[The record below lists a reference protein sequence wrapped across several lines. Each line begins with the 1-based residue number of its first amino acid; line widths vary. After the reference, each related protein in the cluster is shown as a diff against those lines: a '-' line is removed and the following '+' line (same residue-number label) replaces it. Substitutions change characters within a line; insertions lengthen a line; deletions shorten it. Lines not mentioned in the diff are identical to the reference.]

1 MQAMWKMRR
10 LWLSREAPDCSPQTE
25 PTWRGRALSPHGGGR
40 HSAHMEGADTHAAFE
55 YSLRTDSD
63 LGSDATPVHIEGAA
77 TQFTLRTGQTAC
89 AASDPVSD
97 LKLAEM
103 YLKLPEIRVC
113 PPELVMPKTC
123 K

>member
-1 MQAMWKMRR
+1 MEGAGTQ
-10 LWLSREAPDCSPQTE
+10 S
-25 PTWRGRALSPHGGGR
+25 TWRGRELRPHGEGGNLV
-40 HSAHMEGADTHAAFE
+40 HM
-55 YSLRTDSD
+55 
-63 LGSDATPVHIEGAA
+63 EGAA

>member
-1 MQAMWKMRR
+1 
-10 LWLSREAPDCSPQTE
+10 
-25 PTWRGRALSPHGGGR
+25 
-40 HSAHMEGADTHAAFE
+40 MEGADTHAAFE

-63 LGSDATPVHIEGAA
+63 LGSDATPVYIEGAA

-97 LKLAEM
+97 LKL
-103 YLKLPEIRVC
+103 PEIRVC

>member
-1 MQAMWKMRR
+1 KPLTAARR
-10 LWLSREAPDCSPQTE
+10 RSPHGGGGHSVHME
-25 PTWRGRALSPHGGGR
+25 GAGPPPTWRGRALSPHGGGR

-97 LKLAEM
+97 LKL
-103 YLKLPEIRVC
+103 PEIRVC

>member
-1 MQAMWKMRR
+1 
-10 LWLSREAPDCSPQTE
+10 
-25 PTWRGRALSPHGGGR
+25 
-40 HSAHMEGADTHAAFE
+40 MEGAGTHAAFE

>member
-1 MQAMWKMRR
+1 MEGAG
-10 LWLSREAPDCSPQTE
+10 PP

-77 TQFTLRTGQTAC
+77 TQFTMVKQHVQHLIPFLT
-89 AASDPVSD
+89 
-97 LKLAEM
+97 
-103 YLKLPEIRVC
+103 
-113 PPELVMPKTC
+113 
-123 K
+123 